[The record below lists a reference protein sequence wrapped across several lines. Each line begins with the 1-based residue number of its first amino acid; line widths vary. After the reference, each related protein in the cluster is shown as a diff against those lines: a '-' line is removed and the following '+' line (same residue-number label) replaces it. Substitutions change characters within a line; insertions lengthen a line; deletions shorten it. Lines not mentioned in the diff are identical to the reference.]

1 MIEQWCIP
9 LEACTDFV
17 CPMEDVLEVY
27 QRPVSEEEPQV
38 CMDEASIQLIGEV
51 REPLPVEPGHP
62 RREDYE
68 YKRNGIRN
76 MFIMVAPKLGWRHVK
91 VTERRTNQDWAHCIK
106 DLLDIHF
113 PKAKK
118 IVLLTDN
125 LNTHKGASLYEAF
138 APEEAKRLLDK
149 IEWHYTPK
157 HGSWLDM
164 AENEIS
170 VLRSQVLSRR
180 IPDAETLEAKISAW
194 QEDRNQRKMKIH
206 WTFTIEIARQKLK
219 RLYPVIN

>member
-1 MIEQWCIP
+1 MVCGWGGGGWC
-9 LEACTDFV
+9 
-17 CPMEDVLEVY
+17 
-27 QRPVSEEEPQV
+27 
-38 CMDEASIQLIGEV
+38 ASFFFNDTGTTESYTLSLHDA
-51 REPLPVEPGHP
+51 LP
-62 RREDYE
+62 
-68 YKRNGIRN
+68 IS
-76 MFIMVAPKLGWRHVK
+76 PKLGWRHVK

-125 LNTHKGASLYEAF
+125 LNTHKGASLYKAF

-157 HGSWLDM
+157 HGSWLNM

-194 QEDRNQRKMKIH
+194 PRIGRS
-206 WTFTIEIARQKLK
+206 TCTTRRLCCTARIEAGTSRW
-219 RLYPVIN
+219 NTHA